1 MQETTALERRIQHVS
16 LRNFK
21 GVESASF
28 SPEGKTVYI
37 IGPNGAGKTSIIDAL
52 TSNMPDEPLKKGTH
66 KGSVEIDVD
75 GYHIEW
81 KFSAKNQKAKLV
93 IYSIED
99 GGQEVSSPALLL
111 KKLFGV
117 RDFKIDE
124 FLSMSESKQLEKLM
138 QIAGIDLTQ
147 ENEEYAYLYEERR
160 IVNRDLKDAS
170 AQAKLLVYDSSIG
183 ERKNA
188 DEIQARVKS
197 AIQANSDILA
207 IKGRQDA
214 RLSEIESMKAR
225 LADLELSAAAAS
237 TYLSNNLPVDTT
249 EIENEL
255 RNVHAYNEKVDVN
268 ARAKTIQ
275 EKESALGNESI
286 DLERRLALVVEA
298 RRYKLAN
305 SKLNVT
311 GLTFDET
318 SLYLDGLPFKSNQ
331 INTARRIIAGLE
343 IQFAMMGEVR
353 IASFDGSLLDNKSQD
368 QVKAWAAEKGVE
380 LFIEEV
386 SKTSD
391 KLEIVIEEA

>member
-1 MQETTALERRIQHVS
+1 MQETTASERRIQHVS

-170 AQAKLLVYDSSIG
+170 VQAKLLVYDSSIG

-368 QVKAWAAEKGVE
+368 QVKAWASEKGVE

>member
-1 MQETTALERRIQHVS
+1 MQETTTSERRIQHVS

-286 DLERRLALVVEA
+286 DLERRLALVVET

-368 QVKAWAAEKGVE
+368 QVKAWATEKGVE

>member
-1 MQETTALERRIQHVS
+1 MQETTVERRVQHVS

-81 KFSAKNQKAKLV
+81 NFSAKNQKAKLV

-183 ERKNA
+183 DRKNA
-188 DEIQARVKS
+188 DEIQARVKA
-197 AIQANSDILA
+197 AIQANSDIVS
-207 IKGRQDA
+207 IKGRQDT
-214 RLSEIESMKAR
+214 RLSEIESLKLR

-237 TYLSNNLPVDTT
+237 TYLGNNLPVDTA

-286 DLERRLALVVEA
+286 DLDRRLALVIEA
-298 RRYKLAN
+298 KRSKLAN
-305 SKLNVT
+305 SNLNVR

-318 SLYLDGLPFKSNQ
+318 SLYLDELPFKSNQ

-353 IASFDGSLLDNKSQD
+353 VASFDGSLLDNKSQA
-368 QVKAWAAEKGVE
+368 QVKEWAAEKGVE